1 MWPDKVMSIYPR
13 TAHIYHFSDI
23 TLILTLRRY
32 LHRKTYIYTYTHFG
46 SYNGNKGITNIGD
59 RSETK
64 ADSEASEATREKPT
78 QSEWSE
84 SQMIRTTPWSE
95 ALT

>member
-1 MWPDKVMSIYPR
+1 MKRRNVR
-13 TAHIYHFSDI
+13 TEG
-23 TLILTLRRY
+23 R
-32 LHRKTYIYTYTHFG
+32 
-46 SYNGNKGITNIGD
+46 
-59 RSETK
+59 
-64 ADSEASEATREKPT
+64 DSEASEATREKPT